1 MSAIAITPE
10 IDPIVYAVATDE
22 TIPQPKYYY
31 FTAYQF
37 RLDGAWY
44 ATNLYADKEEAR
56 KAASDKAIIR
66 RKICCVYL

>member
-1 MSAIAITPE
+1 MSANLIAPD
-10 IDPIVYAVATDE
+10 IDPIVYATAKDE
-22 TIPQPKYYY
+22 TTPTPKYYY